1 MKNFV
6 AVLNHGLELCDIWFE
21 LDLHVAE
28 KQGGGGGGELANVTN
43 DGHSVW
49 DLQVSK
55 IKYIKY

>member
-28 KQGGGGGGELANVTN
+28 EQGGGGGGELANVTN
-43 DGHSVW
+43 HRHSV
-49 DLQVSK
+49 
-55 IKYIKY
+55 